1 MDKNKRRISLSF
13 KLNILIIAIILA
25 VSIGLVFIS
34 YRTYSS
40 KIDSLYYA
48 KVETLAHSV
57 SVNYTE
63 NLILPLIAMA
73 QSEEFQEVRE
83 QAENTNDHELL
94 EQWMMKHKVK
104 EFYTSELEFA
114 GVDAEEEAN
123 QPLYNLFVGGC
134 GYLSYVEEANDVS
147 AIFIQYDLDGVTY
160 NLMDTSGNVLRIGT
174 AEEPEEKFAQYADN
188 GSVPATIVEM
198 GGKWIC
204 TACEPIYNYEEKKP
218 IALAGVDID
227 MDEVMREHTWF
238 VWNCIVFVLI
248 ETVLAIVAAMIM
260 FYRTV
265 IRPIGMLSAAAQ
277 EFGSAEEDYTKEHVI
292 SLNIRSNDEIS
303 DLYGEI
309 RSMETRII
317 DYADNIEK
325 ITAEKERTLTELRT
339 AAQIQESMLPTA
351 FPDREEFDL
360 YASMSPA
367 REVGG
372 DFYDFFFRDEDHLVL
387 VIADVSG
394 KGIPAA
400 LFMTVSKLLI
410 HERAMMGGTPAQILM
425 AVNDRICEDNHYR
438 MFVTV
443 WLGILEI
450 STGKMVCANA
460 GHEYPVLKN
469 PGGKFELLKNKHGLV
484 LGAMEHMKYRD
495 YELSLAKGS
504 CLFVYT
510 DGVPEATD
518 AQQNMYGTARL
529 VETLNRVPDESPA
542 HILEHVKRS
551 VDAFA
556 KDEPQFDDLTMLC
569 LRM

>member
-1 MDKNKRRISLSF
+1 M
-13 KLNILIIAIILA
+13 
-25 VSIGLVFIS
+25 
-34 YRTYSS
+34 
-40 KIDSLYYA
+40 
-48 KVETLAHSV
+48 
-57 SVNYTE
+57 
-63 NLILPLIAMA
+63 
-73 QSEEFQEVRE
+73 
-83 QAENTNDHELL
+83 
-94 EQWMMKHKVK
+94 
-104 EFYTSELEFA
+104 
-114 GVDAEEEAN
+114 
-123 QPLYNLFVGGC
+123 
-134 GYLSYVEEANDVS
+134 EEANDVS

-265 IRPIGMLSAAAQ
+265 IHPIGMLSAAAQ

-410 HERAMMGGTPAQILM
+410 Q
-425 AVNDRICEDNHYR
+425 
-438 MFVTV
+438 
-443 WLGILEI
+443 
-450 STGKMVCANA
+450 
-460 GHEYPVLKN
+460 
-469 PGGKFELLKNKHGLV
+469 
-484 LGAMEHMKYRD
+484 
-495 YELSLAKGS
+495 
-504 CLFVYT
+504 
-510 DGVPEATD
+510 
-518 AQQNMYGTARL
+518 
-529 VETLNRVPDESPA
+529 
-542 HILEHVKRS
+542 
-551 VDAFA
+551 
-556 KDEPQFDDLTMLC
+556 
-569 LRM
+569 